1 MHITVHREKLSYA
14 VSHVSKAVSSR
25 TTMPILTGIKVK
37 ADEEGLTLTAS
48 DSDVSIEVQIPLEEA
63 GEWGV
68 TVHQAGSIVLTAR
81 IFSEIVRKLPSEEI
95 EIKVDDRLVTQISS
109 GQAHFAINGMDAREY
124 PQLPQLEEEK
134 VFSVASDLLKA
145 MIRQTVFSVST
156 SEMRPILT
164 GLMWTLENGQL
175 RFTATDS
182 HRLASRTAMVECPEE
197 LSFTNVVVPGKSC
210 NELVKILDED
220 QNLVDIVVSE
230 NHILVK
236 SKHILFYSRLLE
248 GTYPDTQRIIP
259 QGSKTDITVGTKEL
273 LHSIERASL
282 LSREGKSNVVKLV
295 TLPDGNVE
303 ITSNAPEIGKV
314 TDLLTPKSTVG
325 EDLKI
330 SFNAKYMMDA
340 LRAIDSS
347 EIRISFTGPMSP
359 FVIRPTDHE
368 WMLHLI
374 LPVRTY

>member
-1 MHITVHREKLSYA
+1 MKITVQRDKLSNA

-25 TTMPILTGIKVK
+25 TTIPILTGIKIK

-63 GEWGV
+63 DEWGV
-68 TVHQAGSIVLTAR
+68 TVHQAGNIVLPAR
-81 IFSEIVRKLPSEEI
+81 IFSEIVRKLPSNEI
-95 EIKVDDRLVTQISS
+95 HIEADERLVTTIRS
-109 GQAHFAINGMDAREY
+109 GQAEFSINGMDANEY
-124 PQLPQLEEEK
+124 PQLPHLEEEK
-134 VFSVASDLLKA
+134 VFSIPGDLLKT
-145 MIRQTVFSVST
+145 MIRQTVFGVST

-164 GLMWTLENGQL
+164 GLMWSLEQGKL
-175 RFTATDS
+175 RFVATDS
-182 HRLASRTAMVECPEE
+182 HRLASRTAMVECPDE
-197 LSFTNVVVPGKSC
+197 LSFHNVVVPGKSC

-220 QNLVDIVVSE
+220 QSPADIVVTD
-230 NHILVK
+230 NQILVK

-248 GTYPDTQRIIP
+248 GTYPDTTRIIP
-259 QGSKTDITVGTKEL
+259 QGSKTEITVNTKEFL
-273 LHSIERASL
+273 QSIERASL
-282 LSREGKSNVVKLV
+282 LSREGKSNVVKMV

-314 TDLLTPKSTVG
+314 TDVLQPKAMEG
-325 EDLKI
+325 EELKI
-330 SFNAKYMMDA
+330 SFNAKYMIDA

-347 EIRISFTGPMSP
+347 EIKASFNGPMSP
-359 FVIRPTDHE
+359 FVIRPTDHD